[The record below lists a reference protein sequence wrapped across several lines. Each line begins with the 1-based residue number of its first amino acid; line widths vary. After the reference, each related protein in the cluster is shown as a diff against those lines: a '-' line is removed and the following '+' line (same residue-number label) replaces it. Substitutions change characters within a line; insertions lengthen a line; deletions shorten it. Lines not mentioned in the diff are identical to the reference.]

1 MNPIIFLY
9 SSSESEEENVQQ
21 VIRNRMRDKSNP
33 LTLPEAAFRK
43 RFRLSKSAFNYVLAE
58 LKFEGHLSTAVPPM
72 IQLGATLS
80 LLASGGYQHLVGND
94 FLIGI
99 CQSTICKIIKNVVSE
114 METKLCPQFIKFV
127 PDNLSECTKSF
138 VEKYKIPGVIG
149 CIDGTHFG
157 LQKPTVNE
165 HMFFNRKGYHSLNS
179 MIICDHEYRI
189 LAIDSKYGGA
199 AHDSFVWKHSAQRK
213 FLEEQFNQNNVKNV
227 WLLGDSG
234 YPLEPWCLTPFRNP
248 EEGSTQA
255 RFNEAHS
262 KARCVVERTIGILKG
277 RWKILSNDKR
287 SRYKPEKMA
296 QFGNVCAALHNI
308 CIHFK
313 DASYCRHYASET
325 INTEVDMGNE
335 THLTKIGHKI
345 RNHIM
350 LALEN
355 TI

>member
-1 MNPIIFLY
+1 
-9 SSSESEEENVQQ
+9 
-21 VIRNRMRDKSNP
+21 MRDKSNP
-33 LTLPEAAFRK
+33 LALPEAAFRK
-43 RFRLSKSAFNYVLAE
+43 RFRLSKCAFNYVLAE
-58 LKFEGHLSTAVPPM
+58 LKFEGHLSTAVAPM

-80 LLASGGYQHLVGND
+80 LSAD

-99 CQSTICKIIKNVVSE
+99 CQSTICKIIKNVISE

-179 MIICDHEYRI
+179 MIICDHEYCI
-189 LAIDSKYGGA
+189 LAIDSKCGGA
-199 AHDSFVWKHSAQRK
+199 AHDSSVGKHSVQRK
-213 FLEEQFNQNNVKNV
+213 FLEEQFNQNNFKNV

-234 YPLEPWCLTPFRNP
+234 YPLEPWCLTSFRSP

-262 KARCVVERTIGILKG
+262 KARCVVERTIGILKSI
-277 RWKILSNDKR
+277 WKKGNNDKR
-287 SRYKPEKMA
+287 SRY
-296 QFGNVCAALHNI
+296 Q
-308 CIHFK
+308 
-313 DASYCRHYASET
+313 S
-325 INTEVDMGNE
+325 
-335 THLTKIGHKI
+335 
-345 RNHIM
+345 
-350 LALEN
+350 
-355 TI
+355 